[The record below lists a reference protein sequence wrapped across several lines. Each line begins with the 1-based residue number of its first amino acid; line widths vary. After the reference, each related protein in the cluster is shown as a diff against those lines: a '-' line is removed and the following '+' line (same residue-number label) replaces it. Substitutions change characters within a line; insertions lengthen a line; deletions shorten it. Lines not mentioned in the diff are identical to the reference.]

1 MSDLPMTPKNVAL
14 NYAKVNDFQVETF
27 RIDGRTMY
35 KAYGAAGI
43 AEAQNY
49 DRLLTKMRQL
59 VDVAT
64 VAECT
69 APPVEEFKT
78 TAPVAGDE
86 NLQLKAYAVC
96 LAEQE
101 DVFYTNVARQIS
113 KDRCGM
119 EDVRIAGQRADLAAP
134 YGRQKEKMERLGL
147 LCREGAK
154 TLLESFPKSKTGP
167 WIVTL
172 NGTTLQAKHSRAEA
186 VKAVRRMLSG
196 PNGFLYTAAHKLLIV
211 YAP

>member
-1 MSDLPMTPKNVAL
+1 MSDLPMTPKNMAL

-69 APPVEEFKT
+69 APD
-78 TAPVAGDE
+78 A
-86 NLQLKAYAVC
+86 
-96 LAEQE
+96 
-101 DVFYTNVARQIS
+101 
-113 KDRCGM
+113 
-119 EDVRIAGQRADLAAP
+119 
-134 YGRQKEKMERLGL
+134 RQKEKIARWSVPGVSFG
-147 LCREGAK
+147 EGA
-154 TLLESFPKSKTGP
+154 ERFIRSFAKPEAGP
-167 WIVTL
+167 WTVTL
-172 NGTTLQAKHSRAEA
+172 NGTSIQAKHSRAEA

-196 PNGFLYTAAHKLLIV
+196 PNGFLYTDAHKLLIV
-211 YAP
+211 YAR